1 MARPLH
7 DTRRNWDV
15 IQEQS
20 KAARPCSATNFRG
33 EPVNCG
39 GHWFRAT
46 SANRIAEALY
56 MATTTDSTQL
66 SRCVNLFIELLLDG
80 ASTVRSSNVAV
91 VRQPESLQRI
101 ARSNLPYCD
110 VGTRRCRC

>member
-20 KAARPCSATNFRG
+20 KAARPSSATNFRG

-39 GHWFRAT
+39 RHGFRAT
-46 SANRIAEALY
+46 STNRIGEALC
-56 MATTTDSTQL
+56 MATTTDGTQL
-66 SRCVNLFIELLLDG
+66 SPCVNLLLELLLDG
-80 ASTVRSSNVAV
+80 ASTVRSSDVAV

-101 ARSNLPYCD
+101 ARSNLPY
-110 VGTRRCRC
+110 